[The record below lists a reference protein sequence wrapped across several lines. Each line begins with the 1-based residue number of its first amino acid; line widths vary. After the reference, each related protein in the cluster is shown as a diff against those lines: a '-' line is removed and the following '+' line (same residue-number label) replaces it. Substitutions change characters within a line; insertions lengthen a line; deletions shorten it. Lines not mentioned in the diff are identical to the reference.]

1 MGGRGGQDQ
10 WRGGD
15 GAGVEDGLG
24 VGGDLGALADG
35 AGCAGEVDG
44 VDAVQFA
51 GDGRPGQA
59 GVVLRDADQDQGE
72 EAQRDVGL
80 DAVLLAVV
88 DGADLQD
95 GLEPP

>member
-35 AGCAGEVDG
+35 AGAAGEIDG
-44 VDAVQFA
+44 VDPNTFNLGSFE
-51 GDGRPGQA
+51 GD
-59 GVVLRDADQDQGE
+59 VWKDQSE
-72 EAQRDVGL
+72 CSAWWW
-80 DAVLLAVV
+80 
-88 DGADLQD
+88 
-95 GLEPP
+95 P